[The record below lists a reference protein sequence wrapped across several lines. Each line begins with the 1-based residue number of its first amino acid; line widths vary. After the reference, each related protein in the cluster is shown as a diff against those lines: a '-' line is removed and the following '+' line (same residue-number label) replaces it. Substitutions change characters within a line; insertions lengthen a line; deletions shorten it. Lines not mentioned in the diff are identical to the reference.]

1 MNLISP
7 KYLILLLLFLPLRIA
22 NAHNSP
28 IDSLCLIET
37 KKALWKASEVNDQKR
52 SLRISYNLAQ
62 KLSRDGDYLE
72 AIKELREIIRV
83 AGEIGDRQMTAK
95 AYGQLG
101 FIHARQASYSVAIEH
116 YLSALK
122 INEEMGDETGVF
134 YNLVNISSLQADQK
148 DRESALQTIRKAFLL
163 AKEVGDSLQMTTSL
177 INLGNFSI
185 LSDKPTSLNYFR
197 QALSMAQNSYTSQR
211 VIILTKLGSLYT
223 DQREFGKAMAYL
235 EEALE
240 LARKLKLKRSYGE
253 IWGKMALYYFAQKQ
267 YTQGI
272 VYAQK
277 AFDLAV
283 EMNLLELKKESYK
296 QLSDLYAATGS
307 FHEAYNNQVRYKLLS
322 DSIFNDKNV
331 RKIAFMESTYQYDKE
346 RQVYEKEKAN
356 QALKI
361 ENQKRAILFLVIL
374 SILILMLAFAV
385 YWTNKLKK
393 RVLKLQIANMNQ
405 ELEINQKAM
414 AAATLKLMENSE
426 RDAHSVKML
435 ENIKRN
441 TIEEGRN
448 EIRTL
453 IAEYKFKSSNTNWKE
468 FEILFQKVNSSFYEK
483 LSAYYPNLTP
493 NERKLCVF
501 LKLNMSNNHI
511 SQITFQSEEALK
523 KARLR
528 LRRKMAID
536 HDTNLAAHVQNL

>member
-1 MNLISP
+1 MKSISP
-7 KYLILLLLFLPLRIA
+7 KYLSLLLLLLSLRVA
-22 NAHNSP
+22 SAQNSP
-28 IDSLCLIET
+28 IDSLCSIET
-37 KKALWKASEVNDQKR
+37 KKALWKGTEINNQKR
-52 SLRISYNLAQ
+52 DIRISYKFVQ

-72 AIKELREIIRV
+72 AIKQLQEIIRV
-83 AGEIGDRQMTAK
+83 ADEIGDRQMTAK

-101 FIHARQASYSVAIEH
+101 FIHGRQASYSVAIEY

-122 INEEMGDETGVF
+122 INEEMGDKTGIF

-163 AKEVGDSLQMTTSL
+163 AKETGDSLQMMTSL

-197 QALSMAQNSYTSQR
+197 QALSMAQNSHTNQR

-235 EEALE
+235 EEAME
-240 LARKLKLKRSYGE
+240 LARKLELKRSYGE
-253 IWGKMALYYFAQKQ
+253 IWGKMALFYFAQQQ

-272 VYAQK
+272 AYAQK

-296 QLSDLYAATGS
+296 QLSELYAATGA
-307 FHEAYNNQVRYKLLS
+307 FREAYVNQVRYKSLS
-322 DSIFNDKNV
+322 DSIFNEKNV
-331 RKIAFMESTYQYDKE
+331 RKIAFLESTYRYDKE
-346 RQVYEKEKAN
+346 KQVYEKEKAT
-356 QALKI
+356 QTLKI

-374 SILILMLAFAV
+374 SMLILMLVFAV

-393 RVLKLQIANMNQ
+393 RVLNLQIANINQ

-426 RDAHSVKML
+426 RDVYSVKML
-435 ENIKRN
+435 ENIKKN
-441 TIEEGRN
+441 TVEEGRN
-448 EIRTL
+448 EIRAL
-453 IAEYKFKSSNTNWKE
+453 IAEYKFKSSNSNWKE
-468 FEILFQKVNSSFYEK
+468 FEILFQKVNGSFYEK
-483 LSAYYPNLTP
+483 LSEHYPNLTP

-501 LKLNMSNNHI
+501 LKLNMSNSHI
-511 SQITFQSEEALK
+511 SQVTFQSDEALK

-536 HDTNLAAHVQNL
+536 RDTNLAAHIQSL

>member
-1 MNLISP
+1 MKHLS
-7 KYLILLLLFLPLRIA
+7 LLLLWLLFGMA
-22 NAHNSP
+22 NAQNKP
-28 IDSLCLIET
+28 VDSLYLAET
-37 KKALWKASEVNDQKR
+37 KKTLWKASEVNNSKTEIR
-52 SLRISYNLAQ
+52 TSYEFAQ
-62 KLSRDGDYLE
+62 KLSRDGNYLE
-72 AIKELREIIRV
+72 AIKQLREIIRV
-83 AGEIGDRQMTAK
+83 ADEIGDRQMTAK

-101 FIHARQASYSVAIEH
+101 FIHARQASYSVAVEH

-122 INEEMGDETGVF
+122 INEERGDKTGVF

-163 AKEVGDSLQMTTSL
+163 AKEAGDSLQMTTSL

-197 QALSMAQNSYTSQR
+197 QALSMAQNSHTSQR

-223 DQREFGKAMAYL
+223 DQREFGKATAYL
-235 EEALE
+235 EEAME
-240 LARKLKLKRSYGE
+240 LARKLELKRSYGE
-253 IWGKMALYYFAQKQ
+253 IWSKTALLYFAQQQ
-267 YTQGI
+267 YAPAI
-272 VYAQK
+272 DYAKK
-277 AFDLAV
+277 AFHLAV
-283 EMNLLELKKESYK
+283 EMNLLELKKEGYK
-296 QLSDLYAATGS
+296 QLSEFYAATGS
-307 FHEAYNNQVRYKLLS
+307 FHEAYNNQVQYKLLS

-331 RKIAFMESTYQYDKE
+331 RKIAFLESTYRYDKE

-361 ENQKRAILFLVIL
+361 DNQQRTILFLVIL

-435 ENIKRN
+435 ENIKKN

-536 HDTNLAAHVQNL
+536 RDTNLATYVQNL

>member
-1 MNLISP
+1 MKHLS
-7 KYLILLLLFLPLRIA
+7 LLLLWLLFGMA
-22 NAHNSP
+22 NAQNRP
-28 IDSLCLIET
+28 VDSLYLAET
-37 KKALWKASEVNDQKR
+37 KKTLWKASEVNNSKTEIR
-52 SLRISYNLAQ
+52 TSYEFAQ
-62 KLSRDGDYLE
+62 KLSRDGNYLE
-72 AIKELREIIRV
+72 AIKQLREIIRV
-83 AGEIGDRQMTAK
+83 ADEIGDRQMTAK

-101 FIHARQASYSVAIEH
+101 FIHARQASYSVAVEH

-122 INEEMGDETGVF
+122 INEERGDKTGVF

-163 AKEVGDSLQMTTSL
+163 AKEAGDSLQMTTSL

-197 QALSMAQNSYTSQR
+197 QALSMAQNSHTSQR

-223 DQREFGKAMAYL
+223 DQREFGKATAYL
-235 EEALE
+235 EEAME
-240 LARKLKLKRSYGE
+240 LARKLELKRSYGE
-253 IWGKMALYYFAQKQ
+253 IWSKTALLYFAQQQ
-267 YTQGI
+267 YAPAI
-272 VYAQK
+272 DYAKK
-277 AFDLAV
+277 AFHLAV

-296 QLSDLYAATGS
+296 QLSEFYAATGS
-307 FHEAYNNQVRYKLLS
+307 FHEAYDNQVQYKLLS

-331 RKIAFMESTYQYDKE
+331 RKIAFLESTYRYDKE

-361 ENQKRAILFLVIL
+361 DNQQRTILFLVIL

-435 ENIKRN
+435 ENIKKN

-536 HDTNLAAHVQNL
+536 RDTNLATYVQNL